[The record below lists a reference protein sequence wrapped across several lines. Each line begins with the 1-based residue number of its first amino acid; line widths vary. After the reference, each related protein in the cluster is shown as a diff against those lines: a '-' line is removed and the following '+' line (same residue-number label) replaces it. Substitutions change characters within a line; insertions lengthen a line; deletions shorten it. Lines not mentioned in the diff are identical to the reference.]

1 MKKVLVVTCVVCALI
16 GVGIGNLALGNS
28 AVKGDEPAMM
38 VSPSTIVL
46 AKVGAVTVH
55 TNIPEGTVAPGTV
68 TLDGVA
74 PILTWADDCGH
85 LAARFAVADLAL
97 EPADEVTLT
106 LRGAYIGCAGETF
119 AVEDVVR
126 VK

>member
-97 EPADEVTLT
+97 QPGRVTLT
-106 LRGAYIGCAGETF
+106 LCGTYVGDDADTF
-119 AVEDVVR
+119 AAEDVVR